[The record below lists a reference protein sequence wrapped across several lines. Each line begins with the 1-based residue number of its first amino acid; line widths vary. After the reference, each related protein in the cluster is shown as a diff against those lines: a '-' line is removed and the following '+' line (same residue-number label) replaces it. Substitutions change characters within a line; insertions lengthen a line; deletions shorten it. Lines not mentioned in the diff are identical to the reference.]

1 MRCRGQKVKEIG
13 MIGSGVGGSRDDELC
28 SLRGVFVCRT
38 GLGDVMRSIDLSH
51 SLNPPSAATRP
62 SPDTTPY
69 SNRPFSDPMQGPVHY
84 WASGPVHC
92 SSRPRESWTHIR
104 YPIRVNQPFMTEP
117 RDELFPALARGPSPS
132 PLRSHHPGRSP
143 AEEASR
149 PPRRLTDRCRTT
161 PCLRR

>member
-1 MRCRGQKVKEIG
+1 MRCRGQKVEEIG
-13 MIGSGVGGSRDDELC
+13 MIGNGVGGSRDDELC

-84 WASGPVHC
+84 WASGPV
-92 SSRPRESWTHIR
+92 PLFIAATRELDSHPLP
-104 YPIRVNQPFMTEP
+104 YPSESTLH
-117 RDELFPALARGPSPS
+117 DG
-132 PLRSHHPGRSP
+132 
-143 AEEASR
+143 AS
-149 PPRRLTDRCRTT
+149 
-161 PCLRR
+161 